1 MIKRSRRRLSVLLL
15 TPFEAA
21 LAFAAALAGVVGL
34 ADPSGLSNS
43 ALGQT
48 ARELLPVWEALYFTG
63 GALILVALLM
73 RSLRLEVA
81 GLSLFIA
88 AVLLQAA
95 AILDF
100 AGVQGV
106 TSAAT
111 FIALA
116 AACAGRAWVL
126 ISRWRHWRELRRE
139 RDR

>member
-1 MIKRSRRRLSVLLL
+1 MLRWWRKRLIVLLL

-21 LAFAAALAGVVGL
+21 IAFAAALAGAVGL
-34 ADPSGLSNS
+34 IDPSGLSNS
-43 ALGQT
+43 ALGHSAQ
-48 ARELLPVWEALYFTG
+48 ELLPVWEALYFTAG
-63 GALILVALLM
+63 SLILIALLM

-81 GLSLFIA
+81 GLLLFIA
-88 AVLLQAA
+88 AVVLQAA

-116 AACAGRAWVL
+116 LACAGRAWVL
-126 ISRWRHWRELRRE
+126 VSRWRHWHQLRRE
-139 RDR
+139 RER

>member
-1 MIKRSRRRLSVLLL
+1 MRLRKRLALLLL

-21 LAFAAALAGVVGL
+21 IAFAAALAGAVGL
-34 ADPSGLSNS
+34 LDPSGLSNS
-43 ALGQT
+43 ALGRT

-63 GALILVALLM
+63 GVLILRALLI

-81 GLSLFIA
+81 GLFLFIA

-95 AILDF
+95 AIFDF
-100 AGVQGV
+100 AGVQGI

-139 RDR
+139 RER